1 MMDLKKHV
9 VLVTGS
15 GQGIGQAIALRLAQA
30 GARVVVNDLEMEFAK
45 ETVTRIEQSGGKALA
60 YQADVSNRDE
70 VRSMVTA
77 GAEEFGT
84 IDILVN
90 NAGTGGSSILVKD
103 LPAEMWNKVLATNLT
118 GVFNCCQAVIPLM
131 IEKGRGKIVNIAS
144 TAGRR
149 MSGLGGADYTAS
161 KYGVIGFSR
170 HLAFEMATHGIN
182 VNMVSPGAT
191 LTPMVKSMAS
201 EQMIDAIAETIP
213 LGRWISPE
221 DHAETV
227 LFLVSDHASMI
238 TGAVLDV
245 DGGSLLGIA
254 MDYKENLQ
262 RRTAM
267 SEQKLKA
274 YFEAK

>member
-1 MMDLKKHV
+1 MDLKEQV
-9 VLVTGS
+9 ALVTGS
-15 GQGIGQAIALRLAQA
+15 GQGIGQAIALRLAAA
-30 GARVVVNDLEMEFAK
+30 GARVIVNDLEIRFAD
-45 ETVTRIEQSGGKALA
+45 ETVVQIEQSGGKSLA
-60 YQADVSNRDE
+60 YQADVSDPDE
-70 VRSMVTA
+70 VRAMVNA

-103 LPAEMWNKVLATNLT
+103 LPSDLWNRVLATNLT

-170 HLAFEMATHGIN
+170 HLAFEMAAHGIN

-201 EQMIDAIAETIP
+201 EQMRDAIAETIP

-254 MDYKENLQ
+254 WIIRKIFSAAPQ
-262 RRTAM
+262 
-267 SEQKLKA
+267 
-274 YFEAK
+274 

>member
-1 MMDLKKHV
+1 MDLKEQV
-9 VLVTGS
+9 ALVTGS
-15 GQGIGQAIALRLAQA
+15 GQGIGQAIALRLAAA
-30 GARVVVNDLEMEFAK
+30 GARVIVNDLEIRFAD
-45 ETVTRIEQSGGKALA
+45 ETVVQIEQSGGKSLA
-60 YQADVSNRDE
+60 YQADVSDPDE
-70 VRSMVTA
+70 VRAMVNA

-103 LPAEMWNKVLATNLT
+103 LPSDLWNRVLATNLT

-170 HLAFEMATHGIN
+170 HLAFEMAAHGIN

-201 EQMIDAIAETIP
+201 EQMRDAIAETIP

>member
-1 MMDLKKHV
+1 MDLKEQV
-9 VLVTGS
+9 ALVTGS
-15 GQGIGQAIALRLAQA
+15 GQGIGQAIALRLAAA
-30 GARVVVNDLEMEFAK
+30 GARVIVNDLEIRFAD
-45 ETVTRIEQSGGKALA
+45 ETVVQIEQSGGKSLA
-60 YQADVSNRDE
+60 YQADVSDPDE
-70 VRSMVTA
+70 VRAMVNA

-103 LPAEMWNKVLATNLT
+103 LPSDLWNRVLATNLT

-131 IEKGRGKIVNIAS
+131 IEKGRGKFVNIAS
-144 TAGRR
+144 TAGRW

-170 HLAFEMATHGIN
+170 HLAFEMAAHGIN

-201 EQMIDAIAETIP
+201 EQMRDAIAETIP

>member
-1 MMDLKKHV
+1 MDLKEQV
-9 VLVTGS
+9 ALVTGS
-15 GQGIGQAIALRLAQA
+15 GQGIGQAIALRLAAA
-30 GARVVVNDLEMEFAK
+30 GARVIVNDLEIRFAD
-45 ETVTRIEQSGGKALA
+45 ETVVQIEQSGGKSLA
-60 YQADVSNRDE
+60 YQADVSDPDE
-70 VRSMVTA
+70 VRAMVNA

-90 NAGTGGSSILVKD
+90 NAGTGGTSILVKD
-103 LPAEMWNKVLATNLT
+103 LPSDLWNRVLATNLT

-170 HLAFEMATHGIN
+170 HLAFEMAAHGIN

-201 EQMIDAIAETIP
+201 EQMRDAIAETIP